1 MSVRSSSDEDG
12 RTPSRVA
19 IAVLPAAAIVVVL
32 RRRARQR
39 ARASAWRYRTHGE
52 VAAENQRILDAHGAV
67 EPTAPRGQDR
77 STR

>member
-1 MSVRSSSDEDG
+1 MNEEDG

-19 IAVLPAAAIVVVL
+19 IAVLPAAAIVAVL

-39 ARASAWRYRTHGE
+39 ARASAWRHRTHGE

-67 EPTAPRGQDR
+67 EPTSWKGRNP